1 MSPSPNPIPV
11 QNARCPKG
19 HDNPP
24 GRQYCQQCGSRLT
37 TPPPEPR
44 PPEPSQLE
52 RLQQSLDS
60 SKSENQQLLQQI
72 LALSTEIAN
81 LKENLA
87 AQADKPPSSEV
98 ASEIHARLNVA
109 ETKAANLEPQ
119 LARLQQ
125 LWKAA
130 DEKARALE
138 SELLSKLNDS
148 AKGDEKP
155 PSSEVAPEILSRL
168 EVAETKAASL
178 EPQLAQLEQLWK
190 STDEKAKA
198 LASELAVLKLRPA
211 QVVQKSTAALKWL
224 AGALTVVGSIGGFSV
239 DRLMLH
245 PSAKQKPPVAQVSPD
260 LANSQAS
267 ARNLK
272 SQLDSA
278 NDKISQLS
286 AGQTAELAAANK
298 SIADLTIR
306 VNSLTKQAAAT
317 DGKFKVAQRS
327 LTAAQIQLSETRQKA
342 ADDLAAATQRA
353 NAQAASFQTQF
364 RALDNEIMV
373 RDSEISQ
380 FRKRVA
386 NAQAVPQA
394 HTGSMVWSGTVNG
407 TLRVDVRNGVTK
419 VGSISGR
426 LFPGTPIG
434 ISTSDPTHVKLK
446 VLPSKNNGWSEV
458 SFDVSGTGPMR
469 VQINWAGPQ

>member
-1 MSPSPNPIPV
+1 
-11 QNARCPKG
+11 
-19 HDNPP
+19 
-24 GRQYCQQCGSRLT
+24 
-37 TPPPEPR
+37 
-44 PPEPSQLE
+44 
-52 RLQQSLDS
+52 
-60 SKSENQQLLQQI
+60 
-72 LALSTEIAN
+72 
-81 LKENLA
+81 
-87 AQADKPPSSEV
+87 
-98 ASEIHARLNVA
+98 
-109 ETKAANLEPQ
+109 
-119 LARLQQ
+119 
-125 LWKAA
+125 
-130 DEKARALE
+130 
-138 SELLSKLNDS
+138 
-148 AKGDEKP
+148 
-155 PSSEVAPEILSRL
+155 
-168 EVAETKAASL
+168 
-178 EPQLAQLEQLWK
+178 
-190 STDEKAKA
+190 
-198 LASELAVLKLRPA
+198 
-211 QVVQKSTAALKWL
+211 
-224 AGALTVVGSIGGFSV
+224 V

-353 NAQAASFQTQF
+353 NAQVASFQTQF
-364 RALDNEIMV
+364 RALDNELMV
-373 RDSEISQ
+373 RDSELNQ

-426 LFPGTPIG
+426 FFPGTPIG